1 MGMVAIKAERAGA
14 LGPMGSDLLTAGDL
28 AKAAISELSV
38 QIHNL
43 DEIGRVYGP
52 GAALAASDHVREFLK
67 YRLRGRE
74 SLDLAEYVLRQL
86 SENPVAYDGQRFHL
100 FVSLAPTGETR
111 NCAYKVMPTVHGN
124 PAFPDDAWCRHYR
137 ADMALAVNLFEAM
150 AEDRLAL
157 AWQPVCGARNDAML
171 YNECLLRAEPSGL
184 PGAEHLADTAGPTIE
199 ALERLGLIRA
209 LDRYVVAKAIDELR
223 IEPFMALGV
232 NVSALSLTDDYWW
245 ADILATLKQS
255 PRIARRLFIEVTET
269 AQLASVADAANL
281 LARFRA
287 LGCRIALDDFGVGHA
302 AVRSILT
309 LAPDV
314 VKVDKFFVRNARTS
328 PHGQRTLA
336 HMIGLAESLGAIV
349 IVEGIE
355 TESDSQLA
363 SNAGAQWFQGYH
375 HGRPMVSRP
384 WRLTGGCLRDD
395 ADLGSALDEEDSCG
409 ESGNHAGN
417 IRPSAFC
424 GTMVGEW
431 A

>member
-1 MGMVAIKAERAGA
+1 MGMVAVKTERARA
-14 LGPMGSDLLTAGDL
+14 SGPMGSNLLTAGDV
-28 AKAAISELSV
+28 ANAAIPELSV

-43 DEIGRVYGP
+43 DEIGRVYGS

-67 YRLRGRE
+67 YRLRDRE
-74 SLDLAEYVLRQL
+74 SLGLAEYVLRQL
-86 SENPVAYDGQRFHL
+86 SESPVAYDGQRFHL
-100 FVSLAPTGETR
+100 FVSLAPTGETK

-124 PAFPDDAWCRHYR
+124 PAFPDDAWCRRYR

-150 AEDRLAL
+150 AEDRLSL
-157 AWQPVCGARNDAML
+157 AWQPVCGASNDAML
-171 YNECLLRAEPSGL
+171 YHECLLRAEPSGL
-184 PGAEHLADTAGPTIE
+184 PGVEHLADTTGPTIE

-209 LDRYVVAKAIDELR
+209 LDRYVVAKTIDELR

-232 NVSALSLTDDYWW
+232 NVSALSLADDYWW
-245 ADILATLKQS
+245 ADILAVLKQS

-363 SNAGAQWFQGYH
+363 LNAGAQWLQGYH
-375 HGRPMVSRP
+375 YGRPMVSRP
-384 WRLTGGCLRDD
+384 WRLTGGRLRDD
-395 ADLGSALDEEDSCG
+395 ADFGSALDEAGSCG
-409 ESGNHAGN
+409 ESATQAGH
-417 IRPSAFC
+417 IRASALC
-424 GTMVGEW
+424 GAMAGE
-431 A
+431 